1 MSALVTDTHAVIWY
15 LLNQKALSETARDA
29 FERAASNGVP
39 VYLPTI
45 SLVEICYLVEK
56 GRLSAVALERV
67 NKALNL
73 PNAALVA
80 VPLTLDIA
88 RVLSQV
94 PRESVPDM
102 PDRIIAA
109 TALHLNLPLIT
120 RDRKIRASNIQ
131 SIW

>member
-80 VPLTLDIA
+80 VPLTLDIT
-88 RVLSQV
+88 RVLS
-94 PRESVPDM
+94 
-102 PDRIIAA
+102 
-109 TALHLNLPLIT
+109 LIT
-120 RDRKIRASNIQ
+120 RDRKIQASDIQ